1 MGENPLRVG
10 IVGSRKYE
18 NRKKIKDFIFKLKNE
33 KGIDTI
39 IVSGGAKYGA
49 DRYAK
54 KYALEL
60 GLQYQEFPPF
70 HENWN
75 IHCPKNK
82 SDYGKP
88 YNIKNFY
95 ARNKINDNIKI
106 IDLKTSTRSWSHFQ
120 KKDFYK
126 TSQLILY
133 KQFYADK
140 FDVPLDKISVE
151 FLILKRKVAK
161 KSDWPISRLQ
171 RFEPANGS
179 VTLNKG
185 AKAFDEFRTLVF
197 EEDGNYKTD
206 REYPA

>member
-1 MGENPLRVG
+1 MGKGSLRVA

-18 NRKKIKDFIFKLKNE
+18 NRQKIKKFIFKLKNE

-75 IHCPKNK
+75 IYCPKNK

-88 YNIKNFY
+88 YNIKNFF
-95 ARNKINDNIKI
+95 ARNKIIAAYCQYI
-106 IDLKTSTRSWSHFQ
+106 VAFIPRGVEARGSSSTIT
-120 KKDFYK
+120 Y
-126 TSQLILY
+126 
-133 KQFYADK
+133 
-140 FDVPLDKISVE
+140 
-151 FLILKRKVAK
+151 AK
-161 KSDWPISRLQ
+161 K
-171 RFEPANGS
+171 FG
-179 VTLNKG
+179 K
-185 AKAFDEFRTLVF
+185 KTLVI
-197 EEDGNYKTD
+197 D
-206 REYPA
+206 

>member
-33 KGIDTI
+33 KGTNTI
-39 IVSGGAKYGA
+39 IVSGGCKSGA

-75 IHCPKNK
+75 IYCPKNK

-95 ARNKINDNIKI
+95 ARNKIIAAYCEYI
-106 IDLKTSTRSWSHFQ
+106 VAFIPRGVEARGSSSTIT
-120 KKDFYK
+120 Y
-126 TSQLILY
+126 
-133 KQFYADK
+133 
-140 FDVPLDKISVE
+140 
-151 FLILKRKVAK
+151 AK
-161 KSDWPISRLQ
+161 K
-171 RFEPANGS
+171 FG
-179 VTLNKG
+179 K
-185 AKAFDEFRTLVF
+185 
-197 EEDGNYKTD
+197 KTIVID
-206 REYPA
+206 